1 MQPFSHARTVKS
13 SLGSSELLQECLSH
27 CVIASSSQRVNKQV
41 VRKSQT
47 VRGRSVTLGAGKPKT
62 IFCQKKACE
71 LKFHSLQC
79 LGFSLPL
86 VFRYRAKLQLC
97 SQITHGCTGPPILL
111 CSDGSS
117 RPWECRQLKIR
128 YANKKNQCHT
138 TASQCQDTPTLRR

>member
-13 SLGSSELLQECLSH
+13 SLGSSELLQECVSH

-79 LGFSLPL
+79 FSLPL

-117 RPWECRQLKIR
+117 RPWECRHLKIGH
-128 YANKKNQCHT
+128 ANKKNQRHT

>member
-13 SLGSSELLQECLSH
+13 SLGSSELLQECVSH

-47 VRGRSVTLGAGKPKT
+47 VTGRSVTLGAGKPKT